1 MGDWEVGQ
9 QLDPFV
15 IEAVDPR
22 RIKTVAAILRDPTPT
37 HLDPAAT
44 RARGMG
50 DRLMTQGAL
59 NMTWLAEAAVRVAGG
74 RERLASF
81 RVRFLDNVFAG
92 ERFECGGTV
101 TAVDADA
108 GEASLELL
116 ASANGRPVLSGTAV
130 IRI

>member
-1 MGDWEVGQ
+1 M
-9 QLDPFV
+9 
-15 IEAVDPR
+15 PR
-22 RIKTVAAILRDPTPT
+22 SGLYDYTAKYTAGMTEYISPPRI
-37 HLDPAAT
+37 AAT

-50 DRLMTQGAL
+50 DQLMTQGAL
-59 NMTWLAEAAVRVAGG
+59 NMTWLVEAAARFAGG
-74 RERLASF
+74 RDRLLSF